1 MPEVFLGHIDLIWS
15 SEVNVSK
22 FISKFI
28 WYLSKFIGML
38 LNQPLQQSLNSVFQ
52 NGLYEFTRGW
62 RIKLMLIVLM
72 GLCSD

>member
-1 MPEVFLGHIDLIWS
+1 MPEVILGHIDSIWS

-22 FISKFI
+22 FIGKFI

-38 LNQPLQQSLNSVFQ
+38 LNQHLQQSLNSVFQ
-52 NGLYEFTRGW
+52 NGFYEFTRGW
-62 RIKLMLIVLM
+62 RIKLLLIVWK